1 MFSLFRSFL
10 APLLSLA
17 LMMVASGFFNTFVSI
32 RLEIEGY
39 SPELI
44 GIVTSFL
51 YLGILLGSLKID
63 YWILKTGHIR
73 SFILF
78 SGILA
83 VLALFQAFWINPW
96 YWCALRLFGGVCIA
110 GIFIV
115 IESWMLIQSPPE
127 KRGIVL
133 SLYLAIFYAA
143 LSGGQFLINLS
154 DPTGIFPFCIAA
166 ALMVLSILPLSI
178 RPIPSPT
185 KVKEPPR
192 LTILQLFRIS
202 PLGFAGGVVSG
213 MLLAAVYGLV
223 PIYAK
228 EVGMSLSQISLFMAV
243 IIFGGFIF
251 QWPFGLWA
259 DKTNRRLV
267 LNIASFL
274 AACAAVA
281 MGWIGP
287 DPFFLLLLLGWLFGG
302 FSFALY
308 PLSMAY
314 SCENVRQ
321 DHIVAVTGGFVM
333 SYGLGAISGPILA
346 PMSMG
351 FFGIAGLFYFLAA
364 VTFIL
369 ALLGLKRP
377 APIKSWDKIQ
387 DK

>member
-1 MFSLFRSFL
+1 MLSLFRSFL
-10 APLLSLA
+10 PPLLSLA
-17 LMMVASGFFNTFVSI
+17 LIMFASGFFNTFVSI

-44 GIVTSFL
+44 GVVTSFL
-51 YLGILLGSLKID
+51 YLGILIGSLKID

-83 VLALFQAFWINPW
+83 VLALLQAFWINPW
-96 YWCALRLFGGVCIA
+96 YWCALRLIGGVCIA

-154 DPTGIFPFCIAA
+154 NPTGIFPFCIAA
-166 ALMVLSILPLSI
+166 TIIVLSILPLSI
-178 RPIPSPT
+178 RPIPSPG

-192 LTILQLFRIS
+192 LNIFQLFRIS

-228 EVGMSLSQISLFMAV
+228 EIGMSLSQISLFMAV
-243 IIFGGFIF
+243 IIFGGFLF
-251 QWPFGLWA
+251 QWPFGIWA

-267 LNIASFL
+267 LNMASFL
-274 AACAAVA
+274 AACTAAA
-281 MGWIGP
+281 IGWIGP
-287 DPFFLLLLLGWLFGG
+287 DSLFLLLLLGWFFGG

-314 SCENVRQ
+314 SCEKVRE
-321 DHIVAVTGGFVM
+321 DHIVAVTGGFVL
-333 SYGLGAISGPILA
+333 SYGLGAVTGPILA
-346 PMSMG
+346 PLSMS
-351 FFGIAGLFYFLAA
+351 FFGLSGLFYFLSAI
-364 VTFIL
+364 TLIL

-377 APIKSWDKIQ
+377 ANIKSWDI
-387 DK
+387 

>member
-166 ALMVLSILPLSI
+166 ALMVLSILPFSI

>member
-39 SPELI
+39 SSELI